1 MKPKHTNTLTQ
12 NTHYPKPASSAESL
26 FFYLYFTVISVMLSA
41 AFAEKSN

>member
-1 MKPKHTNTLTQ
+1 MKKKHTDIITKKQ
-12 NTHYPKPASSAESL
+12 NYPKTASSTEAL

>member
-1 MKPKHTNTLTQ
+1 MKKKHTDTITKKQ
-12 NTHYPKPASSAESL
+12 NYPKTASSAEAL